1 MPVIDVRLAQLYAF
15 RSQIE
20 ALRTQID
27 ALVALEEVA
36 IQAVREAVG
45 CEHPEDRRVPAETFG
60 FPRRFKCLNCGDLVD
75 GIA

>member
-45 CEHPEDRRVPAETFG
+45 CEHPEDRRVSAATFG
-60 FPRRFKCLNCGDLVD
+60 HPNRFKCLQCGEMLES
-75 GIA
+75 A